1 MGWPTEKFV
10 AISIVSL
17 DAGPSHD
24 GVGIRLLSQSWIVT
38 LVNHPACAIAGGF
51 LRLLLRLLRRGLLLD
66 TSHGI
71 RPPLTEAFGI
81 KLPNEFRQR
90 QLPWLLVMVVQLP
103 ELLWVHPQ
111 LTCHLH
117 VLMRQVELASCI
129 DPRLQ
134 VCRYAWLLLRHRYL
148 RAY

>member
-1 MGWPTEKFV
+1 MAGSSGNGANHTGPDYVVITDDYAV
-10 AISIVSL
+10 ADQLLKII
-17 DAGPSHD
+17 D
-24 GVGIRLLSQSWIVT
+24 GASVKTFL
-38 LVNHPACAIAGGF
+38 AGGF
-51 LRLLLRLLRRGLLLD
+51 LRVLLRLLRRGRLLD

-71 RPPLTEAFGI
+71 RPPLTKAFGI
-81 KLPNEFRQR
+81 KLPNEFPQR

-129 DPRLQ
+129 DPGLQ
-134 VCRYAWLLLRHRYL
+134 VCRYPWLLLRHRYL